1 MNFIK
6 ENELFLLGEL
16 IKKNF
21 LSKYKDSVLGVV
33 WTVLNPLLMTI
44 LFTII
49 FSTVFGRN
57 IGNFPVYYL
66 SGRTIFVFFN
76 SGVVAGMNSI
86 LANKNILQRT
96 AAPKHIFV
104 LGGIFS
110 EFITF
115 IIYLILM
122 FGVMIVTHA
131 EFYPIMP
138 LAIIPIFSLTLMT
151 VGLGLMLSVIC
162 VYYTDIKHL
171 WSVFTLLLLYSSAIF
186 YPMEIV
192 PEPYHQYMILNPV
205 FWIVDQFRC
214 FVYTGTIPDPLNIIN
229 SLLLSTIILV
239 FGIIVFKKYEKKVSM
254 RF

>member
-1 MNFIK
+1 MKYIN
-6 ENELFLLGEL
+6 ENNLFLLGEL

-44 LFTII
+44 LLTII

-57 IGNFPVYYL
+57 IENYPIYYL
-66 SGRTIFVFFN
+66 SGRSIFVFFN
-76 SGVVAGMNSI
+76 GGVVAGMNSI
-86 LANKNILQRT
+86 LGNKNILQKT
-96 AAPKHIFV
+96 SAPKHIFV
-104 LGGIFS
+104 LGSIFS

-115 IIYLILM
+115 IIYLILI

-131 EFYPIMP
+131 KFYPTMP
-138 LAIIPIFSLTLMT
+138 LAIIPLFSLILMII
-151 VGLGLMLSVIC
+151 GLGLMLSIIC

-171 WSVFTLLLLYSSAIF
+171 WSVFSILILYASAVF

-205 FWIVDQFRC
+205 FWIIDQFRC
-214 FVYTGTIPDPLNIIN
+214 FIYYGTMPDLLNMIN
-229 SLLLSTIILV
+229 SLLLSAIILV
-239 FGIIVFKKYEKKVSM
+239 FGIIIFKKYQKKVAM